1 MTQVFNIQLVA
12 RDVSSWCQCCAD
24 YSSPLYLLSEMLL
37 AIVWL
42 LQCGPGSGRTFN
54 TLMNVKDHQQIAQ
67 NMEGRPLEMKVDT
80 NDAEFQAIVA
90 LAIQEFSKKSAF
102 IYNIVEFLTID
113 VKVFEG
119 AVYIF
124 DIVLGKTN
132 CPVIKSGKPQVN
144 CQIIETEGQSEFYL
158 CHFIAWKAPDSEKQQ
173 ILSSNCK
180 ILDL

>member
-1 MTQVFNIQLVA
+1 MAGWPCFLTIFLTVLVSVPA
-12 RDVSSWCQCCAD
+12 FPSQ
-24 YSSPLYLLSEMLL
+24 
-37 AIVWL
+37 
-42 LQCGPGSGRTFN
+42 
-54 TLMNVKDHQQIAQ
+54 NVKDHQQIAQ
-67 NMEGRPLEMKVDT
+67 NKEGRPLEMKDDT

-102 IYNIVEFLTID
+102 IYKIVEFLTVD

-132 CPVIKSGKPQVN
+132 CPVIKSVKPQVN
-144 CQIIETEGQSEFYL
+144 CQIIETDGQSKFYL